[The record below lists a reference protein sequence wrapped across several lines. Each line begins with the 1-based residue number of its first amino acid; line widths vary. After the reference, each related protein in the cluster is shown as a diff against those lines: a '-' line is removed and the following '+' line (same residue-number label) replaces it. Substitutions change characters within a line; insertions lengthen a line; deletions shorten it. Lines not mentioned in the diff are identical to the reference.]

1 MTEAVKKN
9 GITFGIIL
17 AVYFVLRI
25 GIMYAVDLSLFTNKL
40 IGIADFV
47 IGLAI
52 SIVAISKAK
61 SAMGGFISFK
71 HAFTVY
77 FLNVLIGL
85 GAYTLFTILLFNI
98 IDPAAGETVHEL
110 TIETT
115 VKSMQGFGV
124 DTAQIKQMAEGM
136 KENNTFS
143 LKNQL
148 IGFPIGLAVSCII
161 GLIVAAIMKK
171 NKPEFE

>member
-9 GITFGIIL
+9 GITFGIIM
-17 AVYFVLRI
+17 AAYFVLRT
-25 GIMYAVDLSLFTNKL
+25 GIMYAVDLSLFTNKM

-47 IGLAI
+47 IGLVI

-71 HAFTVY
+71 QAFTVY
-77 FLNVLIGL
+77 FINVLIGL
-85 GAYTLFTILLFNI
+85 GTYTLFIILLFNV
-98 IDPAAGETVHEL
+98 IDPSAAETVHEL
-110 TIETT
+110 TIEST
-115 VKSMQGFGV
+115 VKSLQGFGME
-124 DTAQIKQMAEGM
+124 TAQIKKVAEEM
-136 KENNTFS
+136 RNNNTFS
-143 LKNQL
+143 IGNQL
-148 IGFPIGLAVSCII
+148 IGFPIGLAISSLI